1 LRAVRP
7 RSEVGKTRSRNVT
20 PAGPK
25 KSSESVEEAGLSIG
39 AAKEDLPAL
48 LSMLANEE
56 PVLELPKDEAGDVD
70 GVESGD
76 SDRSEDRVS
85 ITAIDDTESREG
97 ANRERFVSFTHLPTF
112 NAEIEGIF
120 SLPMSGTPLSPDV
133 QGAEIGVCSIQ
144 GSARLGSPIKSEAG
158 AVLAQGA
165 HIRDIVCID
174 CHMVLM

>member
-1 LRAVRP
+1 
-7 RSEVGKTRSRNVT
+7 
-20 PAGPK
+20 
-25 KSSESVEEAGLSIG
+25 
-39 AAKEDLPAL
+39 
-48 LSMLANEE
+48 MLANEE

-120 SLPMSGTPLSPDV
+120 SLPMLRGEKRLS
-133 QGAEIGVCSIQ
+133 A
-144 GSARLGSPIKSEAG
+144 
-158 AVLAQGA
+158 
-165 HIRDIVCID
+165 
-174 CHMVLM
+174 